1 MKTSALFTFCA
12 FLCMSVHVAGQ
23 VTISHPTAV
32 IGQTYSVSMSSAQA
46 NAGNSGTNQTWDLT
60 TLTTDSIVNYQL
72 GNPSGS
78 TAIGTTNL
86 VYQSKYDAECFYD
99 SPAIRQL
106 MGIVV
111 DTLTITYTVP
121 EVYLRYPVTYNA
133 SYSDPWAAGF
143 SYKGYNYLESGT
155 STSNVDGYGTLNL
168 PKSTTYTNVLRIH
181 RSNNYKDSVEFIAGF
196 ITKKITSVDDYQWY
210 AQDINYPL
218 ATIGTITSYTQTIYN
233 GTVIKSSSPTT
244 SYQTQYLVNIS
255 TGFNEVVQ
263 NKSGIMIWPNPATD
277 YFSVNTTERATVSV
291 ISLNNCTVLE
301 KEINGKEPITIS
313 FLSQGIY
320 LVKVRTNSGTYT
332 EKLTVK

>member
-1 MKTSALFTFCA
+1 M
-12 FLCMSVHVAGQ
+12 
-23 VTISHPTAV
+23 
-32 IGQTYSVSMSSAQA
+32 
-46 NAGNSGTNQTWDLT
+46 
-60 TLTTDSIVNYQL
+60 
-72 GNPSGS
+72 
-78 TAIGTTNL
+78 
-86 VYQSKYDAECFYD
+86 
-99 SPAIRQL
+99 
-106 MGIVV
+106 
-111 DTLTITYTVP
+111 
-121 EVYLRYPVTYNA
+121 
-133 SYSDPWAAGF
+133 
-143 SYKGYNYLESGT
+143 ESGT